1 MNQYI
6 CVTIEPLQNE
16 EAEILM
22 ATLSDLSFYAFE
34 QNQNQLKAYSKMQ
47 DFDEIKLKE
56 LLPNSADFA
65 KEIIEDKNWNAQ
77 WESDFQPVIVNDFV
91 AVRAGFHE
99 PISSVKF
106 DIVITPK
113 MSFGTGH
120 HATTF
125 LMMAQMEAID
135 FKNKTVLDFGTGTG
149 VLAILAEKLGA
160 SNILAIDYD
169 EWSIHNSIENIE
181 ANQCKNIEVK
191 QSDEI
196 GKIEPVD
203 LILANINL
211 NVLSAAA
218 QPLGDSLKENGHLLI
233 SGFLTSDESAICQI
247 FADVGM
253 KKSRVMQKENWVCI
267 LFQKN
272 NYR

>member
-1 MNQYI
+1 MNQYVCI
-6 CVTIEPLQNE
+6 TIEPLQNE

-22 ATLSDLSFYAFE
+22 ASLADLSFYAFE
-34 QNQNQLKAYSKMQ
+34 QNENQLKAYCKMQ
-47 DFDEIKLKE
+47 DFDKFRLEE
-56 LLPNSADFA
+56 LIPNSAVFT

-91 AVRAGFHE
+91 AIRAHFHE

-125 LMMAQMEAID
+125 LMMAQMEELD

-160 SNILAIDYD
+160 SDILAIDYD

-181 ANQCKNIEVK
+181 ANHCKNIRVE
-191 QSDEI
+191 QSDAI

-218 QPLGDSLKENGHLLI
+218 QQLSDSLKENGQLLI
-233 SGFLTSDESAICQI
+233 SGFLTSDESIICQR

-253 KKSRVMQKENWVCI
+253 KKSRIMQKENWVCI

-272 NYR
+272 NKR